1 MISSHRINVESNK
14 PPPSR
19 FSFSL
24 DKLRSTK
31 STLASRFSF
40 SIDKSRST
48 NCLMIKVILDKAFL
62 RGGKFVEMDLRIMDA
77 WGLMPRHSK
86 FPIGS
91 CVATSFGI
99 GVLVGWR
106 VEDDCHIIR
115 SLWKRAGPG
124 SGAAYLRRESIH
136 RVVEAAVG
144 FDVQTNF
151 GAGNVVAYV
160 RGGKKNIAGKELVS
174 LAGRR
179 KGQVLEFDRCQILSC
194 QDAAFTPVTEHIRAA
209 AIFRLQ
215 VLQYKAK
222 LREQMM
228 NGSSSSNADRDKGT
242 WRNFS
247 EYVDLFATSLTK
259 AMSEDPDFD
268 YEFDKFFTHLIDLL
282 EGTPS
287 TDEKNDSNGKK
298 APQSTLAEMNANH
311 AKASDTWN
319 INDFFASFFVDTNKV
334 QSSISVDQDVLLHAQ
349 KFDEAHESAQVLIRV
364 LLRTISVAKAAVP
377 DRPQL
382 HIVLAMIHEALLL
395 VRQIL
400 KVQRVHTSKKLIE
413 AWFQALRDISDTF
426 GPLKERLAA
435 LGRQIENRMRKHGS
449 IIKRR
454 ILRFVDIILG
464 DTVLLHSV
472 ELGFWRESLARVEA
486 AIVKAGITD
495 AATCEQLHN
504 GLSIMVSLV
513 FLRPDCILYTDP
525 MIDYTLLLSS

>member
-1 MISSHRINVESNK
+1 
-14 PPPSR
+14 
-19 FSFSL
+19 
-24 DKLRSTK
+24 
-31 STLASRFSF
+31 
-40 SIDKSRST
+40 
-48 NCLMIKVILDKAFL
+48 
-62 RGGKFVEMDLRIMDA
+62 
-77 WGLMPRHSK
+77 
-86 FPIGS
+86 
-91 CVATSFGI
+91 
-99 GVLVGWR
+99 
-106 VEDDCHIIR
+106 
-115 SLWKRAGPG
+115 
-124 SGAAYLRRESIH
+124 
-136 RVVEAAVG
+136 
-144 FDVQTNF
+144 
-151 GAGNVVAYV
+151 
-160 RGGKKNIAGKELVS
+160 
-174 LAGRR
+174 
-179 KGQVLEFDRCQILSC
+179 
-194 QDAAFTPVTEHIRAA
+194 
-209 AIFRLQ
+209 
-215 VLQYKAK
+215 
-222 LREQMM
+222 
-228 NGSSSSNADRDKGT
+228 
-242 WRNFS
+242 
-247 EYVDLFATSLTK
+247 VDLFATSLTK

-268 YEFDKFFTHLIDLL
+268 YEFDKLFTHLIDLL
-282 EGTPS
+282 EGAS
-287 TDEKNDSNGKK
+287 SSDEKNDSTDKK
-298 APQSTLAEMNANH
+298 SPQSTYAAEMNANN

-319 INDFFASFFVDTNKV
+319 INDLFASFFVDTNKV

-449 IIKRR
+449 VIKRR

-504 GLSIMVSLV
+504 GLSIMVSLL
-513 FLRPDCILYTDP
+513 FLRLDCILY
-525 MIDYTLLLSS
+525 IGLKIVYAL

>member
-1 MISSHRINVESNK
+1 
-14 PPPSR
+14 
-19 FSFSL
+19 
-24 DKLRSTK
+24 
-31 STLASRFSF
+31 
-40 SIDKSRST
+40 
-48 NCLMIKVILDKAFL
+48 
-62 RGGKFVEMDLRIMDA
+62 
-77 WGLMPRHSK
+77 
-86 FPIGS
+86 
-91 CVATSFGI
+91 
-99 GVLVGWR
+99 
-106 VEDDCHIIR
+106 
-115 SLWKRAGPG
+115 
-124 SGAAYLRRESIH
+124 
-136 RVVEAAVG
+136 
-144 FDVQTNF
+144 
-151 GAGNVVAYV
+151 
-160 RGGKKNIAGKELVS
+160 
-174 LAGRR
+174 
-179 KGQVLEFDRCQILSC
+179 
-194 QDAAFTPVTEHIRAA
+194 
-209 AIFRLQ
+209 
-215 VLQYKAK
+215 
-222 LREQMM
+222 
-228 NGSSSSNADRDKGT
+228 
-242 WRNFS
+242 
-247 EYVDLFATSLTK
+247 
-259 AMSEDPDFD
+259 
-268 YEFDKFFTHLIDLL
+268 
-282 EGTPS
+282 
-287 TDEKNDSNGKK
+287 
-298 APQSTLAEMNANH
+298 MNANN

-319 INDFFASFFVDTNKV
+319 INDFFASFFVSTNKV

-449 IIKRR
+449 VIKRR

>member
-1 MISSHRINVESNK
+1 MISSHRFNVESNK
-14 PPPSR
+14 SPPPI
-19 FSFSL
+19 FSFSF
-24 DKLRSTK
+24 DKLRST
-31 STLASRFSF
+31 
-40 SIDKSRST
+40 
-48 NCLMIKVILDKAFL
+48 NCLLIKVLLDKAFL
-62 RGGKFVEMDLRIMDA
+62 RGGKFVEMNLRIMDA

-115 SLWKRAGPG
+115 SLWKRGPG

-136 RVVEAAVG
+136 RVVEAAIG
-144 FDVQTNF
+144 FDVQTTF

-160 RGGKKNIAGKELVS
+160 RGGKRNIAGKYLVS
-174 LAGRR
+174 LAGQN
-179 KGQVLEFDRCQILSC
+179 GQELEFDRCQILSC

-222 LREQMM
+222 LREQMI
-228 NGSSSSNADRDKGT
+228 NGSSSSNAGREKGT

-282 EGTPS
+282 EGAS
-287 TDEKNDSNGKK
+287 SSDEKK
-298 APQSTLAEMNANH
+298 APQSTLAAEMNANN

-319 INDFFASFFVDTNKV
+319 INDLFVSFFGHTNKV

-413 AWFQALRDISDTF
+413 AWFQALRDISNTF
-426 GPLKERLAA
+426 SPLKERLAA

-449 IIKRR
+449 VIKRR

-495 AATCEQLHN
+495 GPTCEQLHN
-504 GLSIMVSLV
+504 GLSIMVSLY
-513 FLRPDCILYTDP
+513 FLRLDCVLY
-525 MIDYTLLLSS
+525 IGLKIVYAL